1 MKGYSVP
8 NIQYHSRPKL
18 STIRIRGAAMEKDRH
33 CHVVK
38 KKQWPSKVSM
48 HKQKCDTCKDI
59 LFKKKKKLMDIAA
72 KIAKSKK

>member
-8 NIQYHSRPKL
+8 NVQYHSRPKL
-18 STIRIRGAAMEKDRH
+18 STISIRGAAMEKDTH

-38 KKQWPSKVSM
+38 KQWPREVST
-48 HKQKCDTCKDI
+48 HKWKCGTCKDI
-59 LFKKKKKLMDIAA
+59 LFKKNKKLMDIAA